1 VNSAPE
7 QVAGEARRGGILA
20 WLQRSPYWRDVAW
33 LASGTAA
40 AQVIN
45 LAAMPVFSRLFSPAD
60 FAVQN
65 LFVQLT
71 LFLGVL
77 ITFRYEYL
85 VKIPAR
91 DVDAW
96 QLMSLVVVLGGGAT
110 VLLTPIAWV
119 FRTTFARW
127 AGDAQLA
134 PWMALLPVTA
144 AATSLSVALQ
154 HYTQRKQQYGRS
166 ATGEIVGRVALAG
179 TTLVGYFTLPG
190 AGGLVLSGLGGP
202 VAKIGW
208 LLRVCDRRFQEQ
220 PATHQSLAA
229 THGRMGGSLVLS
241 HFLLALSG
249 IIPLTYVAHAYGPTT
264 LGQFAM
270 ANGVVALPSS
280 LVGNAIGDVFYQRAA
295 QRWAEGK
302 GFADIW
308 RTTAAKL
315 LIIGLPMYTIAG
327 VAMPWAFPFVFGRQ
341 WVEAGEFGSLLCIVG
356 FLSFASSPMG
366 WANVVVDVDWYG
378 PVWMVTR
385 TVTAGVT
392 VVLAMAWHLGARAF
406 VIATVVQTG
415 AMYLLDYWAK
425 WRFSNRVPIAME
437 KPREGAT

>member
-1 VNSAPE
+1 MNSGHE
-7 QVAGEARRGGILA
+7 QVAGEPQGSGILA

-40 AQVIN
+40 AQLIN
-45 LAAMPVFSRLFSPAD
+45 LAAMPVFSRLYSPAD

-96 QLMSLVVVLGGGAT
+96 QLVSLVVILGGGAT
-110 VLLTPIAWV
+110 VLLTPAAWL
-119 FRTTFARW
+119 FRATFARW

-154 HYTQRKQQYGRS
+154 GYTQRKERYGQA
-166 ATGEIVGRVALAG
+166 ATGEIVGRVTLAG
-179 TTLVGYFTLPG
+179 TTLGGYFALPG
-190 AGGLVLSGLGGP
+190 AGGLVVSALGGA
-202 VAKIGW
+202 VAKISW
-208 LLRVCDRRFQEQ
+208 LLRVCDRRFQER
-220 PATHQSLAA
+220 PVGRRTLAA

-249 IIPLTYVAHAYGPTT
+249 IIPLTYVAHAYGATT

-270 ANGVVALPSS
+270 ANGVVALPSL

-295 QRWAEGK
+295 RRWAEGK

-327 VAMPWAFPFVFGRQ
+327 VAMPWVFPFVFGRQ
-341 WVEAGEFGSLLCIVG
+341 WVEAGQFGSLLCIVG

-378 PVWMVTR
+378 PVWMATR
-385 TVTAGVT
+385 TLTAGVT
-392 VVLAMAWHLGARAF
+392 VVLAMAWHWGARAF
-406 VIATVVQTG
+406 VVATVVQTG

-425 WRFSNRVPIAME
+425 WRFSNRVPVGMA
-437 KPREGAT
+437 KSGEGAT